1 MEKKDNLSLYRE
13 TFLKKTY
20 YTARE
25 GKQVYIPIVYHEKML
40 KIVHFICHNK
50 INIADLLCN
59 MVEEHFKTHGEELET
74 LYKDAL
80 LKNSTL

>member
-40 KIVHFICHNK
+40 KIVHFICNNK

-59 MVEEHFKTHGEELET
+59 MVEEHFRTHGEELET

>member
-1 MEKKDNLSLYRE
+1 
-13 TFLKKTY
+13 
-20 YTARE
+20 
-25 GKQVYIPIVYHEKML
+25 ML
-40 KIVHFICHNK
+40 KIVHFICNNK